1 MKVTESLRIS
11 WRAITGHKL
20 RSSLTTLGI
29 VIGIG
34 AVIVFM
40 VLGGAF
46 EANIVNDIKD
56 DDSDPG
62 MWVNTQSSSG
72 GFQFVQAPIYTESDV
87 AELETI
93 DGVDYVS
100 PQATLPVVQL
110 RYDGRQQTGG
120 FTALATSE
128 DLLDESD
135 MVEGD
140 PFESDDEA
148 VITNQTAAFFDDD
161 LGVGDEFQLSL
172 EDGTTKTFTVAGI
185 SDGDAGGGNTQP
197 ATVYLPL
204 SQYQTTVETPD
215 GGVEQAYSSLI
226 IAADDTDAVDSVKA
240 DAIAYFESGESDAEQ
255 LKRDDHDIKV
265 QTIDDAI
272 DQISDV
278 IDQLTVFI
286 VGIAAIS
293 LLVGS
298 IGIANIMIVSVTERT
313 REIGIMKAIGARKR
327 DVVQLFL
334 VESVILGTIGAAF
347 GVLFGLGFGFLGVS
361 LFGWPMVY
369 PINWILLAVG
379 VGMMVG
385 ILSGFYPAW
394 RAARVDPIEALR
406 HE

>member
-1 MKVTESLRIS
+1 MKPTESIRIS

-46 EANIVNDIKD
+46 EANIVNDLKD
-56 DDSDPG
+56 DDNEPG
-62 MWVNTQSSSG
+62 MWVNTQSTSG

-87 AELETI
+87 AELESI
-93 DGVDYVS
+93 DGVDFVS
-100 PQATLPVVQL
+100 PQANLPAVQL
-110 RYDGRQQTGG
+110 KYDGRQQTGG
-120 FTALATSE
+120 FTARATSE
-128 DLLDESD
+128 DLLDDSD

-140 PFESDDEA
+140 PFEAENEA
-148 VITNQTAAFFDDD
+148 VITNETAAFFDDE
-161 LGVGDEFQLSL
+161 LGVGDQFELTL

-185 SDGDAGGGNTQP
+185 SDGDAGGGNAQP

-204 SQYQTTVETPD
+204 SHYQTTIETPD
-215 GGVEQAYSSLI
+215 GDVERAYSSLI
-226 IAADDTDAVDSVKA
+226 IAAEDTQAVEGVKEAAIEYLESGDA
-240 DAIAYFESGESDAEQ
+240 DATQ

-293 LLVGS
+293 LFVGS

-313 REIGIMKAIGARKR
+313 REIGIMKAVGARKR

-347 GVLFGLGFGFLGVS
+347 GVLVGLGFGFLGVS

-369 PINWILLAVG
+369 PFNWILLAVA
-379 VGMMVG
+379 VGMLVG
-385 ILSGFYPAW
+385 ILSGLYPAW